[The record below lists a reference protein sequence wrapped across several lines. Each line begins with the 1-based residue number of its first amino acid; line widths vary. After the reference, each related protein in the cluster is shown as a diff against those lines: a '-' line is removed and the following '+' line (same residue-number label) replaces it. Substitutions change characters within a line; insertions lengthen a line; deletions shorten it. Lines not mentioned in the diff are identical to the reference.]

1 MSSEFFVVRRG
12 STSLGNRIILS
23 GLSYE
28 AIGLLMTELTLRP
41 GTPLGY
47 REMEG
52 RGAGRRRIQSA
63 HAELEAAG
71 LRHRFLVRSSGGVLR
86 TVTVVTDDPMT
97 GEEALAEIQLTD
109 CYLVKIQ
116 SEATGA
122 LPAWD
127 RKRIDGNGRH
137 LRSSH
142 RATESGARS
151 DQGKQE
157 PHTVRPVTGAR
168 STAPRSD
175 GAGRSPNTLRVINST
190 PPNPP
195 EESTPRAAVAAEGRA
210 SRSDGAAAPGGENPG
225 TKGDGVSRP
234 DTTVVDRC
242 LPEAMV
248 SGLSPR
254 DRQSV
259 AAMLEERVQA
269 GWAEDRILAVLAA
282 RELPSRVRSLS
293 ALVRARLERDVP
305 VDGAPPDLPGA
316 RPRCERVFR
325 TSTGTVVPSSA
336 IVWGD
341 VTLAW
346 NEALMAGDCPPE
358 VDKFSW
364 LSGISVDRFV
374 DASRL
379 RRAGGRL

>member
-86 TVTVVTDDPMT
+86 TVTVVTDEPMT
-97 GEEALAEIQLTD
+97 GEEALAEIQLAD
-109 CYLVKIQ
+109 CYLVQIQ

-122 LPAWD
+122 LPTWD
-127 RKRIDGNGRH
+127 RKSVDGNGRH

-142 RATESGARS
+142 RATENGARCE
-151 DQGKQE
+151 QGKQK
-157 PHTVRPVTGAR
+157 PQTVRPVTDAR

-175 GAGRSPNTLRVINST
+175 GAGLRPNTLRVINST
-190 PPNPP
+190 PPQTPT
-195 EESTPRAAVAAEGRA
+195 EEPAPSAPVHVAGEGRA
-210 SRSDGAAAPGGENPG
+210 SRSDGASAPGGENPG
-225 TKGDGVSRP
+225 TKADG

-242 LPEAMV
+242 LPEAMA

-254 DRQSV
+254 DRLEL
-259 AAMLEERVQA
+259 ARMLEERVQA
-269 GWAEDRILAVLAA
+269 GWSEDRILAVLAA
-282 RELPSRVRSLS
+282 RELPRHVRSLS

-346 NEALMAGDCPPE
+346 TEALVAGDCPPE

-364 LSGISVDRFV
+364 LSGIAVDRFV
-374 DASRL
+374 DAALL
-379 RRAGGRL
+379 RRTVGRL